1 MFTVKNS
8 IYNSIKRIWLR
19 RLFLLVIIRNKCP
32 SVKIKVPIKHRL
44 VINVNLNANKI
55 PLAISN
61 DNINSE

>member
-1 MFTVKNS
+1 MFATKNS

-19 RLFLLVIIRNKCP
+19 RLFLLVIIRNKYP
-32 SVKIKVPIKHRL
+32 SIKIKVPIKHRL